1 MKIGT
6 ITFHFP
12 CNCGAMLQCLA
23 LQTALKREG
32 HDTYV
37 INYRP
42 TYHQN
47 RYIPLINPFVV
58 AKTRF
63 QGHPAGTSFLYKS
76 ASAAKGFVQ
85 ILRSWKNYS
94 NRKFQYDKFKRFEN
108 KAFRLTPVCKNLKQ
122 LERHTRDFGMFISG
136 SDQLWNAHITNKKFD
151 EAYFLKFGPKEAG
164 RITYAM
170 GANFTEHPDPMG
182 VLPGLISDL
191 DAIALRE
198 LKCKDDLHTCNPNI
212 PIFHTVD
219 PTLLLDAADYDP
231 FMPEEPLETEPYI
244 FIYTMPDE
252 SRHKIYNAC
261 KLLSEKTGLK
271 VIDGSGT
278 ANKMVGIRDCRIC
291 SPDDFLWY
299 IKHARYV
306 LTNSFH
312 GTAFSVIMEK
322 QFFVVPHST
331 TGNRV
336 TELLDQVGLSKRY
349 APSGVLAA
357 QRIDNPIEYDET
369 RKLIRKLRASS
380 LQYLRDSIEKY
391 GDHSKA

>member
-12 CNCGAMLQCLA
+12 CNCGAVLQCIA
-23 LQTALKREG
+23 LQTALEREG
-32 HDTYV
+32 HDVSV

-42 TYHQN
+42 PYHQN
-47 RYIPLINPFVV
+47 RYVPLINPFIV

-63 QGHPAGTSFLYKS
+63 EGHPEGTSLLYKT
-76 ASAAKGFVQ
+76 ASAAKGFLQ
-85 ILRSWKNYS
+85 IMRGWKNYPH
-94 NRKFQYDKFKRFEN
+94 RKIQYDKFQRFEK
-108 KAFRLTPVCKNLKQ
+108 KALRLTPVYKSLKQ
-122 LERHTRDFGMFISG
+122 LDRKAPAFGMYISG

-151 EAYFLKFGPKEAG
+151 EAYFLKFGPENAG
-164 RITYAM
+164 RITYAI
-170 GANFTEHPDPMG
+170 GANFAEHPDPMG
-182 VLPGLISDL
+182 VLPGLIGDL

-198 LKCKDDLHTCNPNI
+198 LKCKDDLHTCNPDI
-212 PIFHTVD
+212 PIFHTID
-219 PTLLLDAADYDP
+219 PTLLLDAADYDR
-231 FMPEEPLETEPYI
+231 FMPDEPLETEPYI
-244 FIYTMPDE
+244 FTYTMPDE
-252 SRHKIYNAC
+252 SRHKVYNAC

-278 ANKMVGIRDCRIC
+278 ANRIVGNRDCRVC
-291 SPDDFLWY
+291 GPDDFLWY

-306 LTNSFH
+306 VTNSFH

-322 QFFVVPHST
+322 QFFVVPHSK

-336 TELLDQVGLSKRY
+336 TELLSQVGLSKRH

-369 RKLIRKLRASS
+369 RKLVRQLRANS
-380 LQYLRDSIEKY
+380 LGYLRESIEKY
-391 GDHSKA
+391 GNPDVK